1 MKCPYCGSF
10 NDHVI
15 DSRPIERSSAVR
27 RRRLC
32 RDCKKRYTT
41 YERLEDFTIMVIK
54 SDQRREPFDIAKI
67 RNGVVN
73 SLKKRPVSVATID
86 DLVNQVEEDLTNEYI
101 MEIPSK
107 AIGEKVL
114 EKLWDVDL
122 VAYIRFASVY
132 RKFADLDT
140 FMEELNKL
148 RHESLMRLKAKNKDL

>member
-1 MKCPYCGSF
+1 
-10 NDHVI
+10 
-15 DSRPIERSSAVR
+15 
-27 RRRLC
+27 
-32 RDCKKRYTT
+32 
-41 YERLEDFTIMVIK
+41 MVIK